1 MVCYADFCDVF
12 RCQGYLQVRLK
23 KKKNLRGTFTKIF
36 GSQEAL
42 YDLGINVAGGLQD
55 EPDEE
60 FHFLQDIF
68 ETEAAPDNKN
78 ALMTMLAGEWSDTCA
93 PETFSELAWEAINSG
108 PA

>member
-42 YDLGINVAGGLQD
+42 YDLGINVAGLQD

-78 ALMTMLAGEWSDTCA
+78 AL
-93 PETFSELAWEAINSG
+93 I
-108 PA
+108 